1 MTTRVV
7 ERLATRREQLA
18 QRSLALIV
26 ERVPV
31 YGRLPREQL
40 EGEILE
46 VVRTAM
52 TLLLGSLQSGRP
64 PDDDVLAGLRE
75 SAVRRAEE
83 RVPLPGILAAYH
95 VGADVAWAALVEEAG
110 DDEQD
115 QLVAAAKVL
124 LDLVQLLN
132 VEVATAYVDE
142 HRAIHSE
149 ERAADRARLEALLG
163 PDRVRP
169 DDWPDDADVCL
180 VEVRLGRSADEQD
193 PGVEGAVATRRK
205 VRRAESW
212 LASLA
217 PHPAVQVTEHRGT
230 VAVPTQD
237 LEATAADLHA
247 GLREATGVGVLL
259 TAVVVEDEGPR
270 QAQEGAQLLA
280 DLAAARGWTDRPVLV
295 GDLLVPYLVARV
307 PEVHRR
313 ARAARERL
321 AEGPDLLETVVAW
334 FDHDF
339 DRRETA
345 AALHVHPNT
354 LDHRLRRISERL
366 EVDLSTSAGIELAA
380 TVAALGPA

>member
-7 ERLATRREQLA
+7 DRLATHREQLA
-18 QRSLALIV
+18 QRSLALII

-40 EGEILE
+40 EGEILQ

-52 TLLLGSLQSGRP
+52 SLLLTSLQTGDQPS
-64 PDDDVLAGLRE
+64 DEVLAGLRE

-95 VGADVAWAALVEEAG
+95 VGTDVAWAALVEEAD
-110 DDEQD
+110 DDELD
-115 QLVAAAKVL
+115 QVVAASKVL

-132 VEVATAYVDE
+132 VQVATAYVDE

-169 DDWPDDADVCL
+169 EDWPPDAEVCL

-212 LASLA
+212 LASLE
-217 PHPAVQVTEHRGT
+217 PHPAVHVTEHRAT
-230 VAVPTQD
+230 VAVPTED
-237 LEATAADLHA
+237 AEGTAHQLHA
-247 GLREATGVGVLL
+247 GLREATGVAVLL
-259 TAVVVEDEGPR
+259 AAVLVEE
-270 QAQEGAQLLA
+270 EGARHAHEGAHLLA
-280 DLAAARGWTDRPVLV
+280 DLAAGRGWTDRPVLV
-295 GDLLVPYLVARV
+295 DDLLVPYLVARV

-313 ARAARERL
+313 AHAARERL

-334 FDHDF
+334 FEHDF

-366 EVDLSTSAGIELAA
+366 EVDLSTSAGVELAS
-380 TVAALGPA
+380 TVAALGST